1 MAFKRVI
8 IGRISLLSWLLGLFM
23 EALTVVGY
31 LLVLSFVPLVI
42 ICYWFVQTIYLVH
55 VKFEGYLW
63 IFLCVVV
70 ALISL
75 LVFSMC
81 AAKTYSAIQDGVISC
96 IDTNRGHYNDC
107 KSSFELQAN
116 PLEFWITLA
125 AQYLITVGF
134 LVLAISCIDLTLKST
149 IRKT

>member
-1 MAFKRVI
+1 
-8 IGRISLLSWLLGLFM
+8 M
-23 EALTVVGY
+23 EILTIVGY
-31 LLVLSFVPLVI
+31 LLTLSFVPFVI
-42 ICYWFVQTIYLVH
+42 FCYWIVQSTYLVH
-55 VKFEGYLW
+55 VKFKGYLW
-63 IFLCVVV
+63 LLLCVFG

-81 AAKTYSAIQDGVISC
+81 AAKTYSAIQDGVINC
-96 IDTNRGHYNDC
+96 IDTNGGHYRDC

-125 AQYLITVGF
+125 AQYLIAVGF
-134 LVLAISCIDLTLKST
+134 CVLAISCIDLILKNT